1 MLYTHT
7 YIHTYVYITHTQ
19 THTYANTHTDILIYI
34 MQKYFISLQCKN
46 SYMSYTINF

>member
-19 THTYANTHTDILIYI
+19 THTDILIYI